1 MTEQEFDEVLK
12 KAMKQYV
19 ENSVENVEAFVDKEA
34 DVEFSDRF
42 KRRMNRLFRE
52 RAGFKKAM
60 HPEVDNWYERTRSRI
75 VRGALV
81 AADKTKKAFKRGNP
95 T

>member
-12 KAMKQYV
+12 QAMKQYV
-19 ENSVENVEAFVDKEA
+19 EDTAEEVKALTADKPE
-34 DVEFSDRF
+34 VEFSDRF

-52 RAGFKKAM
+52 QVGTKRAM
-60 HPEVDNWYERTRSRI
+60 HPEVDNWYERTRSCI
-75 VRGALV
+75 VRGVLV
-81 AADKTKKAFKRGNP
+81 TADKTKKAFKRGNP